1 MDFHEQE
8 SFACDTRS
16 QRASRIRALN
26 DRLRTERRGGEL
38 FITEGICGLHGMAPL
53 IVAAVASFDEF
64 TAGNDPYG
72 EHDFGAFTFQSQKCF
87 WKLDYYATD
96 MCSGA
101 EDPADKYKSLRVL
114 TVMLGSEY

>member
-1 MDFHEQE
+1 MTA
-8 SFACDTRS
+8 FASRCLTSSMSQARSCSTLVCRSCSAPTRS
-16 QRASRIRALN
+16 RIYL
-26 DRLRTERRGGEL
+26 GYL
-38 FITEGICGLHGMAPL
+38 FKVIREYDDFSP
-53 IVAAVASFDEF
+53 D
-64 TAGNDPYG
+64 NDPYG